1 MCISKFERQCLSLH
15 LQEKENP
22 QTPNAAA
29 MRERGER
36 ERERERERKRE
47 KEREREEREEG
58 GEERREEKKEE
69 NASKVNA
76 PIVTGSKVKGCMF
89 SVLLLIVP

>member
-1 MCISKFERQCLSLH
+1 VFEFASSRKRKPTNSKCSSYER
-15 LQEKENP
+15 EG
-22 QTPNAAA
+22 
-29 MRERGER
+29 RERK
-36 ERERERERKRE
+36 RERERERKRE